1 MSQIDISTV
10 DHIVGCIL
18 DRLDRAGDG
27 YSGLEL
33 VTQRVHA
40 LQCGLL
46 AERAGAPSSLVAAA
60 FLHDIGHLLQN
71 GVASLAI
78 QGIDALHEEKAATF
92 LETFFPDSVV
102 EPVRL
107 HVRAKRYLCTTE
119 RGYFES
125 LSTASITSLMVQGGP
140 FNEVQADKF
149 LKQPFAHEAIA
160 LRRWDDLAKD
170 PKMRTPDIAYFAYVL
185 QDNVLQF

>member
-185 QDNVLQF
+185 QDNVL